1 MKFIRISK
9 PLKFGIPFWDL
20 ETSKLLK
27 FEIFFFI
34 ETLKDFKI
42 QNVFFSEIFS
52 KIWENFQNFQNSF
65 LLRSRNVWNFDF
77 FFLRSWNYR
86 NSQKFKNPKYL
97 FFWDLKIFKIQD
109 FFFKISE
116 IIKILKIFEIS
127 FFEISKLS
135 KLFKFNI
142 RDVFFSKVFFW
153 NLEILETNSF
163 SRSRNF
169 QNFLKLRISFHRRI
183 FLSCKISISEIS

>member
-1 MKFIRISK
+1 MKFVRISK

-20 ETSKLLK
+20 ETSKLVK

-86 NSQKFKNPKYL
+86 NSQKFQNPKYL

-142 RDVFFSKVFFW
+142 RDVFFSKVFF
-153 NLEILETNSF
+153 F
-163 SRSRNF
+163 SKSRNSR
-169 QNFLKLRISFHRRI
+169 N
-183 FLSCKISISEIS
+183 